1 VGFWAVMHET
11 RSDYAQIL
19 TSIFLLVVGPG
30 SWSIDALLRHRR
42 EARIASQPSEE
53 LLLPRS
59 SKGLSHEHPQG
70 DAGV

>member
-30 SWSIDALLRHRR
+30 PWSLDALLRRHG
-42 EARIASQPSEE
+42 EASVARQGSEE
-53 LLLPRS
+53 LRLLP
-59 SKGLSHEHPQG
+59 GQQ
-70 DAGV
+70 AQ